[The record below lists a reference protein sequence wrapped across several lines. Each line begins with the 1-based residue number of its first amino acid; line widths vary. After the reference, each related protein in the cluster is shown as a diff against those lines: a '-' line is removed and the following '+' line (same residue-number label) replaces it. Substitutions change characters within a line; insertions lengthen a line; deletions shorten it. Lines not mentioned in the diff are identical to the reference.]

1 MLALFCLRL
10 AGGML
15 ASLLLLR
22 PAQINPRFYRV
33 HFLTA
38 LTLMVVAA
46 YFLREGADTVT
57 WIALGAGIG
66 LSFLGSLAWSLDKAP
81 GGVTL
86 IVGATTASVV
96 ALLHSASTLFPEI
109 DSTLLV
115 VDQLTSGLLL
125 GLATTSMLMG
135 HSYLIAPSMSLQ
147 PLLMLIGGC
156 FVALALRSA
165 VSGWVLWGW
174 TRTHSLVRLNDEVN
188 LLLPVRWIV
197 GLIGP
202 AALNV
207 LALQTARIRSTQSAT
222 GILYVVVIL
231 TFLGEVVSQVL
242 FQMTGVLV

>member
-10 AGGML
+10 ASGL
-15 ASLLLLR
+15 VAALLLLK

-38 LTLMVVAA
+38 MALMVVAA
-46 YFLREGADTVT
+46 YFLRETADLVT
-57 WIALGAGIG
+57 WIALGTGIG
-66 LSFLGSLAWSLDKAP
+66 LSFLGSLSWSLENAP
-81 GGVTL
+81 GGVFC
-86 IVGATTASVV
+86 IVGVAAASIV
-96 ALLHSASTLFPEI
+96 ALLRVALFLFP
-109 DSTLLV
+109 DRPTPLLCA
-115 VDQLTSGLLL
+115 DQLTSGLLL
-125 GLATTSMLMG
+125 VSATTAMLMG

-147 PLLMLIGGC
+147 PLLSLVGA
-156 FVALALRSA
+156 FFLAILLRSS

-174 TRTHSLVRLNDEVN
+174 TREHSLVRLDEAN

-202 AALNV
+202 AVLNI
-207 LALQTARIRSTQSAT
+207 LALQTTRIRSTQSAT

>member
-10 AGGML
+10 AGGLL

-33 HFLTA
+33 QFLTVLA
-38 LTLMVVAA
+38 LMVVAA
-46 YFLREGADTVT
+46 YFLRDTSDTLT
-57 WIALGAGIG
+57 WLALGSAIG
-66 LSFLGSLAWSLDKAP
+66 MSFLGSLAWSLENAP
-81 GGVTL
+81 GGTSL
-86 IVGATTASVV
+86 IVGAAIASVV
-96 ALLHSASTLFPEI
+96 ALLHAATLLFPDI
-109 DSTLLV
+109 DSTLLAA
-115 VDQLTSGLLL
+115 DQLTSGLLL
-125 GLATTSMLMG
+125 GLTTTAMLMG

-147 PLLMLIGGC
+147 PLLMLIGGL
-156 FVALALRSA
+156 FAALALRSA
-165 VSGWVLWGW
+165 ASGWVLWGW
-174 TRTHSLVRLNDEVN
+174 TRTHSLVRLDEAN
-188 LLLPVRWIV
+188 LLLPVRWII